1 MKIFN
6 NFKKTALIAPILIIA
21 ISSCNSDG
29 PEIEQ
34 PEKIY
39 YEQAQRRMAA
49 KTSMEQ
55 SNHLRQLKIDIL
67 LANMLNKHKLN
78 LFMLIL

>member
-6 NFKKTALIAPILIIA
+6 NFKKTILIAPILMIA

-34 PEKIY
+34 PEKY
-39 YEQAQRRMAA
+39 TMS
-49 KTSMEQ
+49 K
-55 SNHLRQLKIDIL
+55 LKEE
-67 LANMLNKHKLN
+67 
-78 LFMLIL
+78 